1 MAARWYCLIGQQQY
15 GPFTSDQIQQLVQQG
30 QLLPKHFLRTE
41 TDSQW
46 TPAADLPGLFPAPP
60 PTAASPSAAAPSAA
74 SPAAAA
80 PTERKKKSAVR
91 AVSDSAPPAATPQP
105 PQAPP
110 ASPAVSPAT
119 PRAAGP
125 TPIPVA
131 PIPVAPI
138 PVAPVPVAAALP
150 VAGASGPAAPIP
162 VARAAVPVASAAPA
176 PSAGIPAGVP
186 VVSAPAPV
194 AGRPIPVQPHFP
206 AASTVGRGLGGEATL
221 AQRRRRKKNSR
232 LVVGGLSAA
241 LLLLIVVAVV
251 VLNRPPSPQV
261 EDRGRRAA
269 SQESGGDPEID
280 VPTVPDSGGAADEI
294 ADPLPATVAATVEAD
309 AQPKSAGLPPISKWL
324 AADRQKGGLVKVVR
338 LGVDRA
344 WRESVGDQQEVLNI
358 EVKITNLSPDG
369 PLDFSGW
376 RVDVQPQAKLQ
387 AVLFDDQGKQLAAQP
402 PRSAARRPA
411 AERSIAP
418 GQTETERLSFRLPS
432 REFEQL
438 HLALPYAAL
447 GQPGYLGF
455 ELSAKM
461 IQAAPS
467 GTPQGA
473 PPEPPDDNRLETEPP
488 AADPMA
494 AEEKPEV
501 IPDIRELIEGQG
513 RATAS
518 AEELRED

>member
-1 MAARWYCLIGQQQY
+1 MAARWYCLVGQQQY
-15 GPFTSDQIQQLVQQG
+15 GPFTSEQIQQLVQQG
-30 QLLPKHFLRTE
+30 QLQPKHFLRTE

-46 TPAADLPGLFPAPP
+46 TPAADLPGLFPA
-60 PTAASPSAAAPSAA
+60 SA
-74 SPAAAA
+74 AAAA
-80 PTERKKKSAVR
+80 PPPAASAPTERTKKSAVR
-91 AVSDSAPPAATPQP
+91 AVSDSAPAAATPQP
-105 PQAPP
+105 PQVPP
-110 ASPAVSPAT
+110 ASPASPASPAAV

-125 TPIPVA
+125 TAIPAA
-131 PIPVAPI
+131 PIPVA
-138 PVAPVPVAAALP
+138 APLP

-176 PSAGIPAGVP
+176 LSAGISAGVP
-186 VVSAPAPV
+186 VGSGPAPV

-206 AASTVGRGLGGEATL
+206 AASTAGRALGGKETL

-251 VLNRPPSPQV
+251 VLNRTPSPQV
-261 EDRGRRAA
+261 AERGRNAA

-280 VPTVPDSGGAADEI
+280 VPTVLDSGGAADEI
-294 ADPLPATVAATVEAD
+294 ADPLPATVAATVEPDDQPD
-309 AQPKSAGLPPISKWL
+309 AQPKSTGVLPISKWL

-344 WRESVGDQQEVLNI
+344 WRESVGGQQEVLNI
-358 EVKITNLSPDG
+358 EVKITNLSPDR

-387 AVLFDDQGKQLAAQP
+387 AVLFDDQGNQLAAQP

-411 AERSIAP
+411 AGRSIAA

-455 ELSAKM
+455 ELSAEM

-467 GTPQGA
+467 GRPQGVQQ
-473 PPEPPDDNRLETEPP
+473 EPPDNPLETEPP
-488 AADPMA
+488 AADPLA
-494 AEEKPEV
+494 AEAKPEV
-501 IPDIRELIEGQG
+501 IPDVRELIEGQG
-513 RATAS
+513 RATAP
-518 AEELRED
+518 AEEFGED